1 MVEMQLLMNVV
12 YAMVMELVI
21 SVMMDHMN
29 VMRMIVQMIM
39 VNAILRF
46 VYL

>member
-1 MVEMQLLMNVV
+1 MVEVLLLMSVV
-12 YAMVMELVI
+12 YAMVMELLI
-21 SVMMDHMN
+21 NVMMDHMN
-29 VMRMIVQMIM
+29 VIWMIVQMIM